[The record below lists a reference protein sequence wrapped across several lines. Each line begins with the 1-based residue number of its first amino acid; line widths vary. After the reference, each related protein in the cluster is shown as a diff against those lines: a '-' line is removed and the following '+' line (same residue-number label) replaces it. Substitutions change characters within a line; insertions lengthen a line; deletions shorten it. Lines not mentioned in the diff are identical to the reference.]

1 MSSFGAVQ
9 LYKVAELAKLG
20 VTREGF
26 MVPVLVQVSVCGCYG
41 NKEGSHLMG
50 VATKGFTQSD

>member
-9 LYKVAELAKLG
+9 LYKVAELTKLG

-26 MVPVLVQVSVCGCYG
+26 MVPVLGTGIFVWLLWKQ
-41 NKEGSHLMG
+41 KRKKPPDG
-50 VATKGFTQSD
+50 VATKGYTM